1 MAWNTTN
8 EGVPFHPLIAPET
21 PAPSDTAARI
31 ISAGTGPAIS
41 GFVQMAIARERAQ
54 LEQQHQIQNADL
66 QAKELAMRQEKMGQ
80 DHELGKRELD
90 LKSKYYDVLATNAG
104 TNATRA
110 ETAMTRLLQ
119 QNGDRAEFEDQVATL
134 NSDVDTRAKELG
146 LTNPELQTKNP
157 IGFAAAVKKI
167 KEEFPNPPLYTG
179 IPDRFKGWQSIA
191 DQQQIPVKYGATY
204 DSEGKSWKGGN
215 EKMKPVWQVYR
226 DLHNPDTQ
234 EATIN
239 ALAAMGH
246 LKTEPAG
253 SVKIAGELKNAG
265 LFERGRFSGDVP
277 ATSTTWDDVVS
288 NIMKQGDKADWTPG
302 VSRMP
307 TFVPKSSRAQ
317 AAKFGDTVYDPLT
330 TAAGR
335 AGQPAVDEAVNSLGE
350 ESSLPS
356 PDLPPDEPTQVDVL
370 LEQARRA
377 AAMPGANIE
386 GIKGV
391 LRQNNVDPDQL

>member
-1 MAWNTTN
+1 MAWNIPDRP
-8 EGVPFHPLIAPET
+8 VPFYPLIAPEV
-21 PAPSDTAARI
+21 PVAPKFQPGESLGGTLL
-31 ISAGTGPAIS
+31 SAMT
-41 GFVQMAIARERAQ
+41 QRAIARERAQ
-54 LEQQHQIQNADL
+54 LEQQQQLQNADL

-119 QNGDRAEFEDQVATL
+119 QNADRAEFEDQVANL
-134 NSDVDTRAKELG
+134 NSDVDRRAKELG

-191 DQQQIPVKYGATY
+191 DQQQIEVKYGATY
-204 DSEGKSWKGGN
+204 DSEDKSWKGGGV
-215 EKMKPVWQVYR
+215 KMKPVWQVYR
-226 DLHNPDTQ
+226 DLHNPETQ
-234 EATIN
+234 ETTIN

-246 LKTEPAG
+246 LKTEPSG
-253 SVKIAGELKNAG
+253 SVKIAGELKNTG
-265 LFERGRFSGDVP
+265 LFERGRFSRDVP

-307 TFVPKSSRAQ
+307 TFVPKSSRSQ
-317 AAKFGDTVYDPLT
+317 AAKFGDTIYNPRT

-335 AGQPAVDEAVNSLGE
+335 ASQPAVEEAASALGE
-350 ESSLPS
+350 ESALPS
-356 PDLPPDEPTQVDVL
+356 PDLPPDEPTQTDTL
-370 LEQARRA
+370 LQQARRA